1 MRRGCG
7 MQMTSRCLCC
17 HRKSR
22 RCSNPTYEQ
31 LAKVRNQ
38 PDSALVPSENQRES
52 ALRRDP
58 LVRRHALTGLA
69 AVLAIMVCLRP
80 ALGNAQNSPPSFI
93 VPASIDIQ
101 HYDNDNDLLTAGKKW
116 SDFPDEANAP

>member
-1 MRRGCG
+1 
-7 MQMTSRCLCC
+7 MTSRCLCC

-38 PDSALVPSENQRES
+38 PELTLGNCLQKIKSRLCEGDAF
-52 ALRRDP
+52 
-58 LVRRHALTGLA
+58 VRRHALTGLA

-101 HYDNDNDLLTAGKKW
+101 HYDDNNDLLTAGKKW
-116 SDFPDEANAP
+116 RRLPS